1 MTYSGLGEMSSATH
15 KCSGNNTGWGQ
26 RGRWGEIQGSLG
38 PEVTLR
44 SRHSE
49 GQPCSGASGSAG
61 PDPGPHSH
69 SVAIE
74 ALQELWVL
82 FHLVTGL
89 PNSQVLPAARRK
101 LWLLSFSSFVPL
113 TLCPQVRLSMP
124 SLPMAPPQG
133 QSWLSFKHRN
143 VTGDKQ
149 ESEKGCDCSS
159 EPKPDLMVSRVVLGQ
174 DIRPCAQTLAAPH
187 LACKLRRACWLAPLL
202 WGGHRTALS

>member
-1 MTYSGLGEMSSATH
+1 MFWGLWFRRARPWATFSL
-15 KCSGNNTGWGQ
+15 CST
-26 RGRWGEIQGSLG
+26 
-38 PEVTLR
+38 
-44 SRHSE
+44 
-49 GQPCSGASGSAG
+49 
-61 PDPGPHSH
+61 
-69 SVAIE
+69 E

-101 LWLLSFSSFVPL
+101 LWLLSFSSFAPL
-113 TLCPQVRLSMP
+113 TLV
-124 SLPMAPPQG
+124 APPQG

-143 VTGDKQ
+143 VTGDKR

>member
-1 MTYSGLGEMSSATH
+1 MGSAVTYSGLGEMSSATH
-15 KCSGNNTGWGQ
+15 KCAGNNTGWGQ

-49 GQPCSGASGSAG
+49 GQPCSGASGFAG

-69 SVAIE
+69 SVATE

-113 TLCPQVRLSMP
+113 TLV
-124 SLPMAPPQG
+124 APPQG

-149 ESEKGCDCSS
+149 ESEKDVIAHQNPS
-159 EPKPDLMVSRVVLGQ
+159 
-174 DIRPCAQTLAAPH
+174 QT
-187 LACKLRRACWLAPLL
+187 
-202 WGGHRTALS
+202 